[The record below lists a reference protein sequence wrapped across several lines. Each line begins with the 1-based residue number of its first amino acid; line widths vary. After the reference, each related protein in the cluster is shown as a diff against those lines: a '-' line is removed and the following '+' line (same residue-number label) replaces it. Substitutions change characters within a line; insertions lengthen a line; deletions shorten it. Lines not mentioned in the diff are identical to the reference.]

1 MGVTVTVELPAVLA
15 DSAGGRRSLEVR
27 LDGEHPTLGDLLDL
41 VGKVH
46 PVLVRRLRTESGQLR
61 RYVNVFTDGRD
72 VRDAAGTE
80 TVLTPDAVVL
90 VLPSVAGG

>member
-1 MGVTVTVELPAVLA
+1 VGVSVTVELPAVLA
-15 DSAGGRRSLEVR
+15 ESAGGRRSLEVR
-27 LDGEHPTLGDLLDL
+27 LDGHAPTVGDLLDL
-41 VGKVH
+41 LGKVH

-61 RYVNVFTDGRD
+61 RYVNVYTDGRD

-80 TVLTPDAVVL
+80 TVLAPDAVVL